1 MRGHQ
6 KKISN
11 IHIIHKKGNKI
22 METMNHE
29 YYVSSEIAK
38 LLEKAGFDWKC
49 RKCYN
54 KGVLFDMEP
63 DEIRTQTPQHSSYD
77 VLAPTLDVA
86 QRWLREVKNCYTGID
101 VFVRNLDKNNTYYNR
116 WFVYF
121 NGARYSGSNY
131 DDTQYYEDAQEAG
144 IKKALEI
151 INKGE

>member
-1 MRGHQ
+1 
-6 KKISN
+6 
-11 IHIIHKKGNKI
+11 

-38 LLEKAGFDWKC
+38 LLEKAGFDW
-49 RKCYN
+49 
-54 KGVLFDMEP
+54 
-63 DEIRTQTPQHSSYD
+63 EIKTFYFNNELHETILGEAKNHNFSEAYIS
-77 VLAPTLDVA
+77 APTLEVA

-121 NGARYSGSNY
+121 NGTRYSGSNY

-151 INKGE
+151 ILEIGK